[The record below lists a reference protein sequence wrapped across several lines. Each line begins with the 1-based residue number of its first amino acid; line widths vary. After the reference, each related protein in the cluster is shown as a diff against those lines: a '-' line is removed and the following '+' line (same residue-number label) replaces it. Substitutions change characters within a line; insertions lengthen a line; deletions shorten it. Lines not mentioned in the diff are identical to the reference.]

1 MFCGADGDV
10 TGSFLSCLNPR
21 YQKYV
26 KCLALSSILLL
37 LTVYS
42 EIIRWKCLKQSSAL
56 GVPLCLWVERTN
68 FLTFIIF
75 KKQQLMTALELG
87 NFFQVD
93 RVAVNSRLHQTNML
107 KLPWELIYPFLVI
120 CVNVQGTVYDCL
132 WSVRG
137 VPFSVR
143 EDQNSLDLSRA
154 LARFYSAK
162 FLWKALPKWM
172 SLLT

>member
-1 MFCGADGDV
+1 MDRVDFKLLGTWKSSE
-10 TGSFLSCLNPR
+10 TGFSLYHHKDFECFVEQTGMWQAFLSCLNPR

-93 RVAVNSRLHQTNML
+93 RIAINSPLHQTNML
-107 KLPWELIYPFLVI
+107 KLPRGAHIPLS
-120 CVNVQGTVYDCL
+120 CDMCQCAGHCL
-132 WSVRG
+132 WLLVVSQRC
-137 VPFSVR
+137 
-143 EDQNSLDLSRA
+143 
-154 LARFYSAK
+154 
-162 FLWKALPKWM
+162 
-172 SLLT
+172 SLLC